1 MSDETPGAPATA
13 ATDAHRIYA
22 AAGGHAPHVPIQPR
36 PRLASPLEWGSDQRV
51 PVINHWRRA
60 RGDSS
65 HDTTGAVRGQALL
78 YMASYYDASS
88 VRPPSQSE
96 PGRPCVP
103 WLRACARGGERR
115 TDLPCPGR
123 GGWRGERGGV
133 GDGWYGS
140 LLFKALFSS
149 LKIL

>member
-65 HDTTGAVRGQALL
+65 HDTTGAVRGQL
-78 YMASYYDASS
+78 
-88 VRPPSQSE
+88 E

-115 TDLPCPGR
+115 TDLPCTGR

-133 GDGWYGS
+133 RDGWYGS

-149 LKIL
+149 QKNL